1 VELDSVYGEV
11 MANLRGQGLLLVD
24 KAGCRLSE
32 QGFKYGNVAF
42 AEFILD

>member
-1 VELDSVYGEV
+1 
-11 MANLRGQGLLLVD
+11 MAKLSEQGLLLVD
-24 KAGCRLSE
+24 KAGCRLSK